1 MAKKKD
7 AFRKRVAVMLKVARQ
22 LTGLTLEDV
31 GQKVGMSSQTIG
43 TWENCVYSPSADKLF
58 ELCVLYRNYGITPE
72 RLADE
77 IAKHEKM
84 AIEEA
89 PKPTRTRHPIPSSEI
104 RERVKG
110 LRSMREAAGLT
121 QVKLGSKLGIKRCTP
136 EAVGTVVSEVERGIR
151 YHEDAL
157 KLALE
162 WMDEHEQRQTE
173 IDITPDDSQDEDME
187 KMFEMFVQFMN
198 VVKKKEEKHP
208 VKPLEIIHKVL

>member
-208 VKPLEIIHKVL
+208 VKPLGINYKLL